1 MTDKIKEALNSM
13 DLSTATSILKFEKK
27 ENDVVD
33 LGCNY
38 CDNFIEA
45 LRGVKKLMKDTP
57 TKNDISDLLENADK
71 IIADVEAKKK
81 WTAKQWI
88 DWAKAVKDKK

>member
-1 MTDKIKEALNSM
+1 
-13 DLSTATSILKFEKK
+13 
-27 ENDVVD
+27 
-33 LGCNY
+33 
-38 CDNFIEA
+38 
-45 LRGVKKLMKDTP
+45 MKDTP